1 MAAYL
6 LPTPQLACRCW
17 LSFITFVLFISFT
30 LLQRLPMEINS
41 QKTGK
46 LSGIRILLVED
57 DFASRT
63 LLEKVLVYHGAAVA
77 SFDSGEGAVAYVL
90 EGNRVDVAVLDI
102 RLPRMDGYAVFNK
115 LKEVLPAITVFAQTA
130 YVYSNEAETV
140 VALGFDGYYSKPI
153 DFNKLIDEIVSIK
166 NRIATPDRE

>member
-1 MAAYL
+1 
-6 LPTPQLACRCW
+6 
-17 LSFITFVLFISFT
+17 
-30 LLQRLPMEINS
+30 MESSN
-41 QKTGK
+41 QKIGK
-46 LSGIRILLVED
+46 LSGSHILLVED

-77 SFDSGEGAVAYVL
+77 SFDSGEGAIAYVL

-115 LKEVLPAITVFAQTA
+115 LKEILPAVTVFAQTA

-153 DFNKLIDEIVSIK
+153 DFNKLVADIVSVK
-166 NRIATPDRE
+166 SRIATPDSD